1 MFIAELPFLLFL
13 LVVVEPHKKWF
24 GLKVLLQTHGAICFC
39 EWNWPP
45 AEAGLYC
52 CTALLPVLRQRAH
65 PPWCLP
71 PSCYSPG
78 LLETPASLPWGGQGG
93 VGWGGV
99 EGQETASRAWLAC
112 THAPPCHAAKANFMQ
127 PVASVSCSPSS
138 LCPSGI
144 QFQKPFPHSH
154 SEFTILSSEHG
165 LSLIQN

>member
-45 AEAGLYC
+45 AEAGVYC

-65 PPWCLP
+65 PPWCRP

-78 LLETPASLPWGGQGG
+78 LLETPASLPWGGQSG
-93 VGWGGV
+93 VGRVGWKARKLLPVHGWPARMRRLV
-99 EGQETASRAWLAC
+99 T
-112 THAPPCHAAKANFMQ
+112 PPK
-127 PVASVSCSPSS
+127 PTLCSPWLVFPALLLLSVQAEFNFKNLFRIRIPS
-138 LCPSGI
+138 L
-144 QFQKPFPHSH
+144 QFCRQSTDCH
-154 SEFTILSSEHG
+154 
-165 LSLIQN
+165 